1 MKAIS
6 SDPCRGHRL
15 RDQKQ
20 MERKRRRQLHHLP
33 PMIKENPEL
42 GTQESMETGL
52 KYWKSLDA
60 LAETPGFNE
69 WIQDEFLKE
78 LVFCRVSRGE
88 AS

>member
-1 MKAIS
+1 
-6 SDPCRGHRL
+6 
-15 RDQKQ
+15 
-20 MERKRRRQLHHLP
+20 
-33 PMIKENPEL
+33 MIKENPEL